1 MPVLRLDRVTG
12 FTLRELRA
20 LRGLGSPI
28 GIQRAL
34 DAMPYQLAGTAWSP
48 RRVLRERTAHCLEG
62 AVFAA
67 AALRVLGFPP
77 LLLDLEAVQDTD
89 HVIAVFRV
97 RGHWGAIAK
106 SNFSGLR
113 YREPVHRSLRE
124 LVMSYFDGY
133 INRRGERTLRA
144 YSRPVNLAR
153 FDRFRNASGATP
165 TAVLR
170 LEMQQSMQEAAA
182 VFRTGE
188 SLKSGVRRLHAVHDR
203 RADLRVT
210 DRGLVWNTDLME
222 TLELDN
228 LIGQAAVT
236 VNGALNRTESRGAHA
251 REDFPD
257 RDDKGWMKHTLAWFD
272 DASGKVKIDYR
283 PVHSYT
289 MTNDIAYIPPKARVY

>member
-12 FTLRELRA
+12 FTPRELRA

-34 DAMPYQLAGTAWSP
+34 DAMPYHLAGTAWSP

-153 FDRFRNASGATP
+153 FDRTRPGWAVAPDDLWWIPEHLLEIRHTP
-165 TAVLR
+165 LLSPA
-170 LEMQQSMQEAAA
+170 MI
-182 VFRTGE
+182 
-188 SLKSGVRRLHAVHDR
+188 HA
-203 RADLRVT
+203 L
-210 DRGLVWNTDLME
+210 
-222 TLELDN
+222 
-228 LIGQAAVT
+228 
-236 VNGALNRTESRGAHA
+236 SRC
-251 REDFPD
+251 
-257 RDDKGWMKHTLAWFD
+257 
-272 DASGKVKIDYR
+272 
-283 PVHSYT
+283 
-289 MTNDIAYIPPKARVY
+289 